1 MFISKFD
8 ISMLKSIKS
17 WKVQAPSQG
26 KPLMEPF
33 CKRIPA
39 TMQQHSANFLFICS
53 CRDYFKKWQIIDVKI
68 FTIFSFYQGSFWIK
82 KCYTLIL
89 EITNVFSLKILE
101 HITIFL
107 CFHFQVSSNFNLI
120 TYIKMDWI
128 TGQRYLCDNGLELQ
142 VSPSPSPVLKRVQN
156 WGWTRTDH
164 R

>member
-39 TMQQHSANFLFICS
+39 TMQQHSANILFICS
-53 CRDYFKKWQIIDVKI
+53 CRDYFKKRQIIDVKI
-68 FTIFSFYQGSFWIK
+68 FTISSFYQGSFWIK

-128 TGQRYLCDNGLELQ
+128 TGQSKIPMWQWIGITGQ
-142 VSPSPSPVLKRVQN
+142 SKSIPSFEKGAKLRVDSD
-156 WGWTRTDH
+156 GP
-164 R
+164 